1 MELLEKTGL
10 TAGSIAVKMHLYL
23 HKILFIFDYD
33 DDDDDDDD
41 DDGDDDGDDYNGNID
56 ADADADDDD
65 DDDDDNHLDDHDHD
79 NENDDDDDDDNLA
92 MDFIMYATFSPSGFQ
107 KLVMEAS
114 MGGSYECMGRSGSNG
129 EIKVVVSDQA
139 LDVVPLPDPDLDL
152 VASYK
157 VKRDA
162 MMDTT
167 TMMVKTN
174 AFLIS
179 ILFMNF

>member
-10 TAGSIAVKMHLYL
+10 TAGRIAIKMHLYP
-23 HKILFIFDYD
+23 HKILFIFDD
-33 DDDDDDDD
+33 DDED

-56 ADADADDDD
+56 ADADADADDD
-65 DDDDDNHLDDHDHD
+65 DHLDDHDHD
-79 NENDDDDDDDNLA
+79 NENDDDDDDDDDNLT

-114 MGGSYECMGRSGSNG
+114 MGGRYECMGRSGSNG

-179 ILFMNF
+179 ILFMNVYKAKIKI